1 MANGTAA
8 ELSAQIEQVKAQVA
22 GEKLKQAQAALKR
35 EQLRTSKLEPIADKT
50 LAIEIERAELGLA
63 AKQVD
68 RDGDKLSLAAAKD
81 KYSYSRAKQALQQQ
95 QYRIELMTMQHSLAG
110 AEESLR
116 QLKSVAQTL
125 NHKIAAAPRLSFAS
139 VETSTSKVTE

>member
-1 MANGTAA
+1 MAGTNTAA
-8 ELSAQIEQVKAQVA
+8 EIGAEIEKIK
-22 GEKLKQAQAALKR
+22 GLISHEKLLQSRSALKR

-81 KYSYSRAKQALQQQ
+81 KYSYSRAKVALQQQ
-95 QYRIELMTMQHSLAG
+95 QYRVELLTMQHSLAG

-116 QLKSVAQTL
+116 QLKSVAATL

-139 VETSTSKVTE
+139 VESSTKGF

>member
-8 ELSAQIEQVKAQVA
+8 ELSAQIEQVKAQVQA
-22 GEKLKQAQAALKR
+22 EKLKQAQSQLAR
-35 EQLRTSKLEPIADKT
+35 EKIRTGKLEKVADQV
-50 LAIEIERAELGLA
+50 LDIEVRRAETGLQI
-63 AKQVD
+63 KQAD
-68 RDGDKLSLAAAKD
+68 LAGDALALAAAKD
-81 KYSYSRAKQALQQQ
+81 KVSYSKAKQALQQQ

-116 QLKSVAQTL
+116 QLKSVAATL

-139 VETSTSKVTE
+139 VDQPTDKE

>member
-22 GEKLKQAQAALKR
+22 GEKLKQAQSALKR
-35 EQLRTSKLEPIADKT
+35 EQLRTAKLEAIADKT
-50 LAIEIERAELGLA
+50 LALDIERAEIGLA
-63 AKQVD
+63 IKQQD
-68 RDGDKLSLAAAKD
+68 KAGDTLALAAAKD
-81 KYSYSRAKQALQQQ
+81 KVSYSRAKQALQQQ
-95 QYRIELMTMQHSLAG
+95 QYRVELLTMQHSLAG

-116 QLKSVAQTL
+116 QLKSVAATL

-139 VETSTSKVTE
+139 VESSTDKE

>member
-8 ELSAQIEQVKAQVA
+8 ELSAQIEQVKAAVQA
-22 GEKLKQAQAALKR
+22 EKLKQAQSQLAR
-35 EQLRTSKLEPIADKT
+35 EKVRTGKLEKLADQV
-50 LAIEIERAELGLA
+50 LDIEVKRAETGLQI
-63 AKQVD
+63 KQAD
-68 RDGDKLSLAAAKD
+68 LAGDALALAAAKD
-81 KYSYSRAKQALQQQ
+81 KVSYTKAKHHLQQA
-95 QYRIELMTMQHSLAG
+95 QYRVELLTMQHSLAG

-139 VETSTSKVTE
+139 VETSTSKFAE

>member
-1 MANGTAA
+1 MATTTAA
-8 ELSAQIEQVKAQVA
+8 ELSAQIEQVKAQVQA
-22 GEKLKQAQAALKR
+22 EKLKQAQSALKR
-35 EQLRTSKLEPIADKT
+35 EQLRTSKLETIADKT
-50 LAIEIERAELGLA
+50 LALDIERAELALA

-68 RDGDKLSLAAAKD
+68 RDGDKLALGAAKD

-95 QYRIELMTMQHSLAG
+95 QYRIELMTIQHSLAG

-116 QLKSVAQTL
+116 QLKSVAATL

-139 VETSTSKVTE
+139 VDQPTDKE